1 MASIILAHMYQM
13 VNENMPFSFPKLKNN
28 TFLRILLLFLF
39 LQLYFVTSR
48 KNNEAR

>member
-28 TFLRILLLFLF
+28 TFF
-39 LQLYFVTSR
+39 
-48 KNNEAR
+48 KNPSSFSFFTIIFCNFAEKQ